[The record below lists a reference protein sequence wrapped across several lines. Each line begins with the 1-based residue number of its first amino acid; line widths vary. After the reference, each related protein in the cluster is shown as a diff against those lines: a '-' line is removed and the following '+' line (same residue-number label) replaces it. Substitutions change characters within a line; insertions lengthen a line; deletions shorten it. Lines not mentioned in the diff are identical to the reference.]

1 LEGRIKTLKDE
12 NTKYQRLVIKG
23 AKGSILAD
31 QVRDLREKLKV
42 SEEDRDRYEALYNQA
57 SYEIRLR
64 DDQIKLLNNAIVSL
78 V

>member
-1 LEGRIKTLKDE
+1 
-12 NTKYQRLVIKG
+12 VIKG

>member
-1 LEGRIKTLKDE
+1 M
-12 NTKYQRLVIKG
+12 
-23 AKGSILAD
+23 AD